1 MADTVGQPSGGL
13 HHWISNLLW
22 LADEGDHKDTV
33 ARIMQAARVQPAAVP
48 SLLVQILQ
56 QDEVSV
62 RQKVAAYEGLR
73 TMLLEQEMEAG
84 LIDSLIA
91 VASQQM
97 RAAPEEALSEL
108 QAAASDTLA
117 TLAGCCFSPVMREL
131 QKHLR
136 PFVLP
141 SEFTLL
147 TLGKVIAAS
156 VYRCVP
162 FLGITLTTMQTVMRG
177 IDDSRRRGAFCTAL
191 ECMCGAISTYLRSW
205 ERSTYPQITLQR
217 FSAYLLP
224 MYQNL
229 ISVWLPSED
238 MKVKLAV
245 LKALGPMLNILLP
258 RKDLQNQIYGDIP
271 LLLAQYRENIEAF
284 YITKVLGQIL
294 QASSSNNPI
303 PEVHVKAISHTLSY
317 QVTSKAQRPY
327 RLCRENHTEISH
339 IFLQLA
345 RSHPSELLGIF
356 HQKLEMGRGDTR
368 VGILALMSA
377 VIAAEVP
384 GMPSWKHLCI
394 KSVKSVLT
402 DGSPRVRV
410 AVLQAIGTLVTA
422 GYLDKVKGWPL
433 NYIALQLAVSA
444 NSLER
449 PVRSLPLG
457 GLLEKMVQ
465 KTSLATLEIIIAS
478 GRGISQELWARLL
491 GYVTRTPYTDSMTP
505 LCRCLRILA
514 EKRQQHRQ
522 AAHDCREPV
531 ASPTPQQLLARLL
544 VLSASPFKGE
554 GRGVAALLLLNALRP
569 ELYGDEAEQWW
580 MEIPAMVH
588 YLDGH
593 SKFSLDQTAWEHKLL
608 EFLRKTLERSKEG
621 GWSQD
626 LSQEL
631 GRQMGSYASGSVE
644 KAFLCKVLGTALAM
658 GKDVAAVTGQLR
670 ELLRMTDYLNDTE
683 TECLGSCLQLCAR
696 DQLDAILRALGDF
709 EEEMA
714 EGEDSWHLSLC
725 KGLAPWERDRV
736 KRALL
741 LFYSSAAAQA
751 PPQQLLPLLVD
762 EIVPKILHHYST
774 SSQALG
780 LNARQMDTALT
791 LRFIESISAVSLAVQ
806 RSGESQPHQLPHKQ
820 VLLSQLLEIL
830 KAEPRSSLLSTVR
843 QEAMVAIG
851 HLSKV
856 KQPLSREKN
865 QELMEQCL
873 DSVFS
878 LPPQEFT
885 ADVGPIQT
893 LYASTMA
900 TLEGL
905 MEMLLEEDE
914 TPERLQGTFRLLQRW
929 LVSEQA
935 WERARAMRVSTHL
948 LRAYLQM
955 VTITTQIPPGQF
967 STLAATLG
975 PYTCD
980 SLGSI
985 RQGAGDAIRCLLDI
999 QVIKQPW
1006 TLRGQDKEWALR
1018 CMCQELQSAD
1028 PGKVWDASIKL
1039 AKIVSRALPKAEI
1052 LPFTQTLL
1060 ESLGAVSQAC
1070 DQASVLWFHTLLT
1083 DRTSDLKDT
1092 VQDILS
1098 ITSTYLRCTEDPE
1111 PRGLLAQAVS
1121 LLAQHHQETVVTYLL
1136 QRPLPMDRDSKELWA
1151 ALAAED
1157 FFQDI
1162 LKDLLDRIPRGPA
1175 AEQGA
1180 ETQEVAVASPLSV
1193 VCAIGEV
1200 VMGAAV
1206 GNALGSLLPELC
1218 CALLYQLSR
1227 TLDSDTPLPSRAG
1240 RPLAGPKGAA
1250 PPPST
1255 PRSLMVVALRA
1266 VLAKGLQDVS
1276 RTLDKEQG
1284 WRLLEDPRSFPE
1296 GVSLLARALV
1306 QVGEA
1311 PLERI
1316 LQLLFP
1322 SLSSPCEDWRVTGT
1336 AFYAELMSH
1345 PVLWQRK
1352 LLKPVLK
1359 HLVAG
1364 ASDESDTIRWLAA
1377 RGLGN
1382 MPQGAPQKVKKH
1394 RQLLL
1399 DTLRRPLAEPS
1410 SPQVVGESMRALCK
1424 MLGQLSER
1432 DMGRLSQPMAAQAR
1446 AHFPHEDSAV
1456 RAAAFG
1462 LFGALASSAHHKH
1475 RQFFTG
1481 EVRSSWAALMLHV
1494 RDPSPEAATACYAAF
1509 QVCAPFI
1516 GLTGLGGAFDSRLLT
1531 GASGERHEHLMG
1543 HVCKQLAQ
1551 KDPVLLD
1558 SLVIETCLHLHSPWE
1573 GIRLAAAKLA
1583 GILAENME
1591 AQHVQQLDLGK
1602 LLCSLQALH
1611 GDPSTAV
1618 EIAVAEAVS
1627 TISQKQRVALQEP
1640 GPSHTGPRVRGRL
1653 LFVRKL
1659 FRRKGKGR
1667 PLAGPLDVAESDS
1680 ISSS

>member
-1 MADTVGQPSGGL
+1 MADTVGQPSGGVR
-13 HHWISNLLW
+13 HRISNLLR
-22 LADEGDHKDTV
+22 LADEGGHKDI
-33 ARIMQAARVQPAAVP
+33 AAGIMQAARVQPAAVA

-73 TMLLEQEMEAG
+73 TMLLEQGMEAG
-84 LIDSLIA
+84 LIGSLIA

-97 RAAPEEALSEL
+97 RVAPEEALSEL

-117 TLAGCCFSPVMREL
+117 ALAGSYFGPVMREL

-141 SEFTLL
+141 AEFTLL
-147 TLGKVIAAS
+147 TLGKVMAAS

-177 IDDSRRRGAFCTAL
+177 IEDSRRRGAFCTAL

-224 MYQNL
+224 MYQDL
-229 ISVWLPSED
+229 ISAWLPSED
-238 MKVKLAV
+238 MEVKLAV
-245 LKALGPMLNILLP
+245 LQALGPMLNILLP

-271 LLLAQYRENIEAF
+271 LLLAQYGENIEAF

-303 PEVHVKAISHTLSY
+303 PEVHVEAISHTLSY

-339 IFLQLA
+339 VFLQLA

-356 HQKLEMGRGDTR
+356 HRKLEMGRGDTR
-368 VGILALMSA
+368 VGILALMSY
-377 VIAAEVP
+377 IIGAEVP
-384 GMPSWKHLCI
+384 GMARWKHLCI

-402 DGSPRVRV
+402 DGSPR
-410 AVLQAIGTLVTA
+410 
-422 GYLDKVKGWPL
+422 
-433 NYIALQLAVSA
+433 
-444 NSLER
+444 ER
-449 PVRSLPLG
+449 PMRSLPLG

-478 GRGISQELWARLL
+478 GRGISQELWVRLL
-491 GYVTRTPYTDSMTP
+491 GYVPRTPYTDSMTP

-514 EKRQQHRQ
+514 AQRQQHRQ

-544 VLSASPFKGE
+544 VLSASPFEGE

-569 ELYGDEAEQWW
+569 EMYGDEAEQWW
-580 MEIPAMVH
+580 MEIPAMVQ

-608 EFLRKTLERSKEG
+608 EFLQKTLGRSKEG

-626 LSQEL
+626 LSHEL
-631 GRQMGSYASGSVE
+631 GRQMGSYANASVE
-644 KAFLCKVLGTALAM
+644 KAFLCKALGTALAM
-658 GKDVAAVTGQLR
+658 SKDVASVTGQLR
-670 ELLRMTDYLNDTE
+670 ELLRMADYLNGAE
-683 TECLGSCLQLCAR
+683 TECLDSCLQLCAR
-696 DQLDAILRALGDF
+696 EQLDAILRALGDF

-725 KGLAPWERDRV
+725 KGLAPQERDRV
-736 KRALL
+736 KSTLL

-751 PPQQLLPLLVD
+751 SPQQLLPRLAE

-774 SSQALG
+774 STQALG

-820 VLLSQLLEIL
+820 VLLSQLLEII
-830 KAEPRSSLLSTVR
+830 KAEPRSSLLSPVR

-856 KQPLSREKN
+856 KQPLSCEKN

-885 ADVGPIQT
+885 EDVGPSQT

-905 MEMLLEEDE
+905 MQILLEEEE
-914 TPERLQGTFRLLQRW
+914 TPERLQRTFRLLQRW
-929 LVSEQA
+929 LVSEQV

-948 LRAYLQM
+948 LKAYLQT

-967 STLAATLG
+967 STLAGTLG

-985 RQGAGDAIRCLLDI
+985 RQGAGDAIGCLLDI
-999 QVIKQPW
+999 QVAKQPW
-1006 TLRGQDKEWALR
+1006 TLRGRDKAWALR
-1018 CMCQELQSAD
+1018 RVCQELQSAD
-1028 PGKVWDASIKL
+1028 PEEVWDASIKL
-1039 AKIVSRALPKAEI
+1039 AKLVSRALPKAEI

-1083 DRTSDLKDT
+1083 DRASDLTDT
-1092 VQDILS
+1092 VQAILS
-1098 ITSTYLRCTEDPE
+1098 ITSTYLRCLEDPE
-1111 PRGLLAQAVS
+1111 PRGLLTQAVS
-1121 LLAQHHQETVVTYLL
+1121 LLAQHHQEAVVTYLL
-1136 QRPLPMDRDSKELWA
+1136 QRPLPLDKDSKELWA

-1162 LKDLLDRIPRGPA
+1162 LKDLLDRIPSGPA

-1180 ETQEVAVASPLSV
+1180 ETQEVAVANPLSV

-1200 VMGAAV
+1200 VMGTAV
-1206 GNALGSLLPELC
+1206 GDALGSLLPELC
-1218 CALLYQLSR
+1218 YALLYQLSC
-1227 TLDSDTPLPSRAG
+1227 TPDSDTPLPSRAG
-1240 RPLAGPKGAA
+1240 RPLASPKGAA
-1250 PPPST
+1250 LPPST
-1255 PRSLMVVALRA
+1255 PRSLTVVALRA
-1266 VLAKGLQDVS
+1266 VLAKGLQDVA
-1276 RTLDKEQG
+1276 RTLDKERG
-1284 WRLLEDPRSFPE
+1284 WHLLEDPRSFPE
-1296 GVSLLARALV
+1296 GVSLLARALG
-1306 QVGEA
+1306 QVGDA
-1311 PLERI
+1311 PLDRI
-1316 LQLLFP
+1316 LQLLSP

-1336 AFYAELMSH
+1336 AFYAELLGH
-1345 PVLWQRK
+1345 PGLQQRK
-1352 LLKPVLK
+1352 LLRPVLE

-1364 ASDESDTIRWLAA
+1364 ASDESDSIRRLAA

-1382 MPQGAPQKVKKH
+1382 MAQG
-1394 RQLLL
+1394 L
-1399 DTLRRPLAEPS
+1399 
-1410 SPQVVGESMRALCK
+1410 
-1424 MLGQLSER
+1424 
-1432 DMGRLSQPMAAQAR
+1432 
-1446 AHFPHEDSAV
+1446 PH
-1456 RAAAFG
+1456 
-1462 LFGALASSAHHKH
+1462 K
-1475 RQFFTG
+1475 
-1481 EVRSSWAALMLHV
+1481 
-1494 RDPSPEAATACYAAF
+1494 Y
-1509 QVCAPFI
+1509 
-1516 GLTGLGGAFDSRLLT
+1516 
-1531 GASGERHEHLMG
+1531 
-1543 HVCKQLAQ
+1543 
-1551 KDPVLLD
+1551 
-1558 SLVIETCLHLHSPWE
+1558 
-1573 GIRLAAAKLA
+1573 
-1583 GILAENME
+1583 
-1591 AQHVQQLDLGK
+1591 
-1602 LLCSLQALH
+1602 
-1611 GDPSTAV
+1611 
-1618 EIAVAEAVS
+1618 
-1627 TISQKQRVALQEP
+1627 
-1640 GPSHTGPRVRGRL
+1640 
-1653 LFVRKL
+1653 
-1659 FRRKGKGR
+1659 
-1667 PLAGPLDVAESDS
+1667 
-1680 ISSS
+1680 

>member
-1 MADTVGQPSGGL
+1 MTLGPSY
-13 HHWISNLLW
+13 
-22 LADEGDHKDTV
+22 EGSDGV
-33 ARIMQAARVQPAAVP
+33 AR
-48 SLLVQILQ
+48 
-56 QDEVSV
+56 
-62 RQKVAAYEGLR
+62 
-73 TMLLEQEMEAG
+73 
-84 LIDSLIA
+84 
-91 VASQQM
+91 
-97 RAAPEEALSEL
+97 
-108 QAAASDTLA
+108 
-117 TLAGCCFSPVMREL
+117 
-131 QKHLR
+131 
-136 PFVLP
+136 
-141 SEFTLL
+141 
-147 TLGKVIAAS
+147 
-156 VYRCVP
+156 
-162 FLGITLTTMQTVMRG
+162 
-177 IDDSRRRGAFCTAL
+177 
-191 ECMCGAISTYLRSW
+191 
-205 ERSTYPQITLQR
+205 
-217 FSAYLLP
+217 
-224 MYQNL
+224 
-229 ISVWLPSED
+229 
-238 MKVKLAV
+238 
-245 LKALGPMLNILLP
+245 
-258 RKDLQNQIYGDIP
+258 
-271 LLLAQYRENIEAF
+271 
-284 YITKVLGQIL
+284 
-294 QASSSNNPI
+294 
-303 PEVHVKAISHTLSY
+303 
-317 QVTSKAQRPY
+317 
-327 RLCRENHTEISH
+327 
-339 IFLQLA
+339 
-345 RSHPSELLGIF
+345 
-356 HQKLEMGRGDTR
+356 
-368 VGILALMSA
+368 
-377 VIAAEVP
+377 
-384 GMPSWKHLCI
+384 
-394 KSVKSVLT
+394 
-402 DGSPRVRV
+402 
-410 AVLQAIGTLVTA
+410 
-422 GYLDKVKGWPL
+422 
-433 NYIALQLAVSA
+433 
-444 NSLER
+444 
-449 PVRSLPLG
+449 
-457 GLLEKMVQ
+457 
-465 KTSLATLEIIIAS
+465 
-478 GRGISQELWARLL
+478 
-491 GYVTRTPYTDSMTP
+491 
-505 LCRCLRILA
+505 
-514 EKRQQHRQ
+514 
-522 AAHDCREPV
+522 
-531 ASPTPQQLLARLL
+531 
-544 VLSASPFKGE
+544 VLS
-554 GRGVAALLLLNALRP
+554 
-569 ELYGDEAEQWW
+569 W
-580 MEIPAMVH
+580 
-588 YLDGH
+588 
-593 SKFSLDQTAWEHKLL
+593 
-608 EFLRKTLERSKEG
+608 
-621 GWSQD
+621 
-626 LSQEL
+626 
-631 GRQMGSYASGSVE
+631 
-644 KAFLCKVLGTALAM
+644 
-658 GKDVAAVTGQLR
+658 
-670 ELLRMTDYLNDTE
+670 
-683 TECLGSCLQLCAR
+683 
-696 DQLDAILRALGDF
+696 
-709 EEEMA
+709 
-714 EGEDSWHLSLC
+714 
-725 KGLAPWERDRV
+725 
-736 KRALL
+736 
-741 LFYSSAAAQA
+741 
-751 PPQQLLPLLVD
+751 
-762 EIVPKILHHYST
+762 
-774 SSQALG
+774 
-780 LNARQMDTALT
+780 DTALT

-820 VLLSQLLEIL
+820 VLLSQLLEII
-830 KAEPRSSLLSTVR
+830 KAEPRSFLLSTVR
-843 QEAMVAIG
+843 QEAMVAIR

-856 KQPLSREKN
+856 KQPLSCEKN

-885 ADVGPIQT
+885 ADVGSIQT

-929 LVSEQA
+929 LVSEQV

-967 STLAATLG
+967 STLAGTLG

-999 QVIKQPW
+999 QVTKQPW
-1006 TLRGQDKEWALR
+1006 TLRGRDKEWVLR

-1083 DRTSDLKDT
+1083 DRASDLKDT
-1092 VQDILS
+1092 VQAILS
-1098 ITSTYLRCTEDPE
+1098 ITSTYLRCTEDPA

-1121 LLAQHHQETVVTYLL
+1121 LLAQHHQETVITYLL
-1136 QRPLPMDRDSKELWA
+1136 QRPLPLDRDSKELWA

-1193 VCAIGEV
+1193 ICAIGEV

-1218 CALLYQLSR
+1218 YALLYQLSR

-1311 PLERI
+1311 PLDRI
-1316 LQLLFP
+1316 LQLLSP

-1345 PVLWQRK
+1345 PVLRQRK

-1424 MLGQLSER
+1424 MLGHLSER

-1446 AHFPHEDSAV
+1446 AHFPHEDGTV
-1456 RAAAFG
+1456 RAGAFG

-1475 RQFFTG
+1475 RQLFTG

-1558 SLVIETCLHLHSPWE
+1558 SLIMETCLHLHSHWE

-1640 GPSHTGPRVRGRL
+1640 GPSHTGPRGRGRL

-1667 PLAGPLDVAESDS
+1667 PLAGPLDAAESDS